1 MNLVTNLK
9 YRKINKNGF
18 TQYRKKN

>member
-1 MNLVTNLK
+1 MNLVTNLT